1 MNNTP
6 NQMPDAGPA
15 PEFRQCFGCNY
26 EAVTD
31 QTICPRCRKKAFY
44 TSGSIRIRG
53 VVIMVL
59 GLFLAGLMGG
69 VSVFV
74 GMLLMG
80 AMDNP
85 DSARKIADGQ
95 LMLIGIF
102 GLFALLIVLGL
113 HFVVTGGWMTIFGRR
128 NPVLVWIMWVFIA
141 LVIVVGG
148 VISILLD

>member
-6 NQMPDAGPA
+6 NQKPGAGPA

-44 TSGSIRIRG
+44 TSGSIRTRG

-59 GLFLAGLMGG
+59 GLFLAGLMGA

-95 LMLIGIF
+95 VMLIGIF

-113 HFVVTGGWMTIFGRR
+113 HFVVTGGWMTIFGKR
-128 NPVLVWIMWVFIA
+128 NQLLVWIMWVFIA
-141 LVIVVGG
+141 LVVVVGG